1 MISPVAATTF
11 SECVRRPFPYA
22 VAVVI
27 ILLSA
32 ASRLFLGFS
41 FGADVRE
48 IQNIGLSAVFL
59 AGLGQAAFVG
69 TTLVRRDLERG
80 TLGLVL
86 SKPIHLADYVIGRY
100 LGLLAA
106 TIVVSAAV
114 ALGVSVVIWL
124 LPAERAGA
132 TPFDASLFHGWLRV
146 LVLVAVL
153 NGAALAASACAT
165 RVVAPLLLVGL
176 FLAGSIAGGS
186 AFGFFLPDFALF
198 GLEVRAKIPWGTLTA
213 YGALFC
219 AIFLVVTYILLAS
232 RATLRRSG

>member
-1 MISPVAATTF
+1 MISPIASTTL
-11 SECVRRPFPYA
+11 SECLRRPFPYA
-22 VAVVI
+22 VGVVI
-27 ILLSA
+27 ILLAA

-48 IQNIGLSAVFL
+48 IQNIALSAVFL

-69 TTLVRRDLERG
+69 TTLVRRDIERG

-86 SKPIHLADYVIGRY
+86 SKPTRLSEYLLGRY

-106 TIVVSAAV
+106 TISVSAVV
-114 ALGVSVVIWL
+114 ALGVSTVIWL
-124 LPAERAGA
+124 LPAEHAEG
-132 TPFDASLFHGWLRV
+132 TPFDGALLRGWLRV

-153 NGAALAASACAT
+153 NAAALAASACAT

-176 FLAGSIAGGS
+176 FLAGSIASGS
-186 AFGFFLPDFALF
+186 AAGFFLPDFALF
-198 GLEVRAKIPWGTLTA
+198 GLEVRAKIPWVPLTA

-219 AIFLVVTYILLAS
+219 TIFLVLTYILLAS